1 MALSRERRRKRRTP
15 RTDEELEEDQE
26 PLPVSKKVRYGSR
39 RDKLLIARSFCPCH
53 APPPNKGE
61 CWDMGTRLGHVIRL
75 ASEPLEFGRSFD

>member
-39 RDKLLIARSFCPCH
+39 RDKLIARFFCPCH